1 MAEIEEMDTLEFL
14 NRLSGT
20 VAGLRL
26 AFILFVGN
34 SVTNEGIRSYINTLT
49 TAERKI
55 IEGLTEEEFQ
65 FKAEEFPEGTL
76 HVLQSIRGSLAKM
89 LKESEDD

>member
-1 MAEIEEMDTLEFL
+1 MAEIEEMDTIEFL

-26 AFILFVGN
+26 AFILFVRN

-49 TAERKI
+49 TAER
-55 IEGLTEEEFQ
+55 T
-65 FKAEEFPEGTL
+65 
-76 HVLQSIRGSLAKM
+76 
-89 LKESEDD
+89 

>member
-1 MAEIEEMDTLEFL
+1 MAEIEEVDALEFL

-26 AFILFVGN
+26 AFILFVGT
-34 SVTNEGIRSYINTLT
+34 SVTNEGIETYINTLT
-49 TAERKI
+49 SAERKI
-55 IEGLTEEEFQ
+55 VEGLGKEEFQ

-76 HVLQSIRGSLAKM
+76 HLLQSIRDSLAKM